1 MPNATV
7 WELSA
12 LREHDIGT
20 HMVKTLLSA
29 VAVLVLM
36 IGAQSAFAIPEN
48 QSGYN
53 HGCNDAGK
61 DVKNRYINSLIHVK
75 LRSLRYYQPLLKR
88 LECDRRIVLSV
99 SV

>member
-53 HGCNDAGK
+53 HWWK
-61 DVKNRYINSLIHVK
+61 Y
-75 LRSLRYYQPLLKR
+75 RSNKHKR
-88 LECDRRIVLSV
+88 FCKYV
-99 SV
+99 